1 MNKIQKLKEIVKE
14 LDVIPYWNE
23 NKTSNT
29 LKRIINKK
37 REIREIS
44 EEKEAE
50 IIKLAEKLKHRIWVL
65 VNKTPYVVEEKEK
78 VKLNNIF
85 DELGKIIGKKE

>member
-1 MNKIQKLKEIVKE
+1 MNKIQKLKEIAKE

-29 LKRIINKK
+29 LKRIINKQ
-37 REIREIS
+37 REIWETN

-50 IIKLAEKLKHRIWVL
+50 ILKSAEKLKHRIWVL
-65 VNKTPYVVEEKEK
+65 VNKTPYVV
-78 VKLNNIF
+78 
-85 DELGKIIGKKE
+85 D